1 MMTWWVYA
9 LLSAVCWGLQYVLLE
24 TLFRRV
30 DFAAAFCFLSLAN
43 GLLVAGLM
51 FVLYPSQNWNQ
62 LWQSWPVGGLILL
75 YLLCGSGAYLFNAY
89 AINAKNATLA
99 SLLEI
104 SYPLFII
111 LFTALFFRK
120 VHLNAVGFL
129 GASLIIGGCLL
140 VVLSRSR

>member
-1 MMTWWVYA
+1 MTWWIYA
-9 LLSAVCWGLQYVLLE
+9 LLSAVCWGLQYVLME
-24 TLFRRV
+24 ALFRRV
-30 DFAAAFCFLSLAN
+30 DFAAAFCFLSLVN

-51 FVLYPSQNWNQ
+51 FILYPNQNWHQ
-62 LWQSWPVGGLILL
+62 LWRSWPVAGLIVL

-111 LFTALFFRK
+111 LFTAIFFQK
-120 VHLNAVGFL
+120 VHLNAFGFL
-129 GASLIIGGCLL
+129 GASLIFAGCLL

>member
-1 MMTWWVYA
+1 MEA
-9 LLSAVCWGLQYVLLE
+9 
-24 TLFRRV
+24 LFRRV
-30 DFAAAFCFLSLAN
+30 DFAAAFCFLSLVN

-51 FVLYPSQNWNQ
+51 FILYPNQNWHQ
-62 LWQSWPVGGLILL
+62 LWRSWPVAGLIVL

-111 LFTALFFRK
+111 LFTAIFFQK
-120 VHLNAVGFL
+120 VHLNAFGFL
-129 GASLIIGGCLL
+129 GASLIFAGCLL